1 MFGCRAG
8 KALAAFWFLP
18 LGIALAG
25 AAGMLFAMSNQNNES
40 DEDEEKTEE
49 ANETQDSPSETDEQD
64 PEPSEAPIEVPE
76 SEPEAVEP
84 EAVEQE
90 EQSDQQEEEQ
100 PAEQAASETGT
111 IVFAAANGK
120 VWHADRDC
128 PTLSRAKKVKELTMS
143 EAEEAGM
150 KACGTCGK

>member
-18 LGIALAG
+18 IGIALAG
-25 AAGMLFAMSNQNNES
+25 AASMLFAMSNQNDEP

-49 ANETQDSPSETDEQD
+49 ANEQNDEQD
-64 PEPSEAPIEVPE
+64 PEPSETPAEAPE

-84 EAVEQE
+84 EADEQPVEQVE
-90 EQSDQQEEEQ
+90 EQA
-100 PAEQAASETGT
+100 AEQAAGDTDK

-128 PTLSRAKKVKELTMS
+128 PTLSRAKKVKELTLH
-143 EAEEAGM
+143 EAEETGM